1 MFVKGLFDNLLGS
14 GIVCLLAQ
22 LSVLLCPDQVD
33 CGLPSG
39 LIWTKGD
46 ILLERK
52 HDDLWYNKS
61 VSKMVL

>member
-22 LSVLLCPDQVD
+22 LSVLLCSDQVD

-52 HDDLWYNKS
+52 RDDLW
-61 VSKMVL
+61 